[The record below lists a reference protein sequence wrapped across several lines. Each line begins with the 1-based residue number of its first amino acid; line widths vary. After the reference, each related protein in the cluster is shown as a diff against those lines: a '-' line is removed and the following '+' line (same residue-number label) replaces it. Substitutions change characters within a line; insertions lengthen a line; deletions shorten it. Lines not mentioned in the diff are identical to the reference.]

1 MSHSRG
7 GVVVKDHLFIHVD
20 KYFFQDEDEMNKVK
34 EINDLLDFLNVNFS
48 LEPIP
53 NSQDSYLI
61 LSYDPES
68 IRKIRTRNAG
78 RRKSYKAMHK
88 NLTYGEVKQ
97 LLQEHSA
104 EEVSQ
109 MLEMSRRTLYR
120 RLKEYKDTPFIHPDS
135 DIFC

>member
-1 MSHSRG
+1 
-7 GVVVKDHLFIHVD
+7 
-20 KYFFQDEDEMNKVK
+20 
-34 EINDLLDFLNVNFS
+34 
-48 LEPIP
+48 
-53 NSQDSYLI
+53 
-61 LSYDPES
+61 
-68 IRKIRTRNAG
+68 
-78 RRKSYKAMHK
+78 MHK